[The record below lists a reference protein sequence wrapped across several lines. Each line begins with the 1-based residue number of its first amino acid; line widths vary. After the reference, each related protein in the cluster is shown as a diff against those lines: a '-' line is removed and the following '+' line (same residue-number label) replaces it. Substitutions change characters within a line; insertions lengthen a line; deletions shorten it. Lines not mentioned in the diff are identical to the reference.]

1 MVEKIY
7 NDVKNNMHKTIEHY
21 QKEVSKIRTGRA
33 SSTML
38 DSILVDYYG
47 TPQPL
52 KNMSNVSTPEAQLI
66 VITPFDPSSL
76 EMIEAAIS
84 TADLGMTPNNDGSVI
99 RLNVP
104 VLTEERR
111 KDLVKILHQT
121 IEEGRVSIR
130 NIRRDGNDQIK
141 KLQSDENL
149 SEDNVKIELD
159 NIQDL
164 TNQYID
170 KLNSFQSDKEKEIMP

>member
-7 NDVKNNMHKTIEHY
+7 NDIKNNMHKTIEHY

-84 TADLGMTPNNDGSVI
+84 SADLGMSPNNDGSVI

-170 KLNSFQSDKEKEIMP
+170 KLNGLQSDKEKEIMP

>member
-33 SSTML
+33 SSAML

-84 TADLGMTPNNDGSVI
+84 AADLGMTPNNDGSVI

-170 KLNSFQSDKEKEIMP
+170 KLNSLQSDKEKEIMP

>member
-33 SSTML
+33 SSAML

-84 TADLGMTPNNDGSVI
+84 SADLGMTPNNDGSVI

-170 KLNSFQSDKEKEIMP
+170 KLNSLQSDKEKEIMP

>member
-1 MVEKIY
+1 
-7 NDVKNNMHKTIEHY
+7 
-21 QKEVSKIRTGRA
+21 
-33 SSTML
+33 ML
-38 DSILVDYYG
+38 DSILVNYYG

-52 KNMSNVSTPEAQLI
+52 KNMSHVSIPEAQLI

-76 EMIEAAIS
+76 EMIESAIS
-84 TADLGMTPNNDGSVI
+84 SADLGTPNNDGSVI

-104 VLTEERR
+104 ALTEERR

-121 IEEGRVSIR
+121 VEDGRISVR

-141 KLQSDENL
+141 KMQSDQNL

-164 TNQYID
+164 TNEFIN
-170 KLNSFQSDKEKEIMP
+170 KLNGLQSDKEKEIID

>member
-84 TADLGMTPNNDGSVI
+84 SADLGMTPNNDGSVI

-164 TNQYID
+164 TNQYIE
-170 KLNSFQSDKEKEIMP
+170 KLNSLQSDKEKEIMP

>member
-7 NDVKNNMHKTIEHY
+7 NNIKNNMHKTIEHY

-84 TADLGMTPNNDGSVI
+84 SADLGMSPNNDGSVI

-170 KLNSFQSDKEKEIMP
+170 KLNSIQSDKEKEIMP

>member
-7 NDVKNNMHKTIEHY
+7 NDVKNNMQKTIEHY

-84 TADLGMTPNNDGSVI
+84 SADLGMSPNNDGSVI

-164 TNQYID
+164 TNQYIE
-170 KLNSFQSDKEKEIMP
+170 KLNSLQSDKEKEIMP

>member
-33 SSTML
+33 SSAML

-66 VITPFDPSSL
+66 VITSFDPSSL

-84 TADLGMTPNNDGSVI
+84 AADLGMTPNNDGSVI

-170 KLNSFQSDKEKEIMP
+170 KLNSLQSDKEKEIMP

>member
-84 TADLGMTPNNDGSVI
+84 SADLGMTPNNDGSVI

-170 KLNSFQSDKEKEIMP
+170 KLNSLQSDKEKEIMP

>member
-7 NDVKNNMHKTIEHY
+7 NNIKNNMHKTIEHY

-84 TADLGMTPNNDGSVI
+84 SADLGMSPNNDGSVI

-170 KLNSFQSDKEKEIMP
+170 KLNGLQSDKEKEIMP

>member
-7 NDVKNNMHKTIEHY
+7 NDIKDNMHKTIDHY

-84 TADLGMTPNNDGSVI
+84 SADLGMSPNNDGSVI

-111 KDLVKILHQT
+111 KDLVKILYQT

-170 KLNSFQSDKEKEIMP
+170 KLNSMQSDKEKEIMP

>member
-1 MVEKIY
+1 MVDKIY
-7 NDVKNNMHKTIEHY
+7 AEVKNNMQKTIEHY
-21 QKEVSKIRTGRA
+21 QKEISKIRTGRA
-33 SSTML
+33 SSSML
-38 DSILVDYYG
+38 DSILVNYYG

-52 KNMSNVSTPEAQLI
+52 KNMSHVSIPEAQLI

-76 EMIEAAIS
+76 EMIESSIS
-84 TADLGMTPNNDGSVI
+84 SADLGMTPNNDGSVI

-104 VLTEERR
+104 ALTEERR

-121 IEEGRVSIR
+121 VEDGRISIR

-141 KLQSDENL
+141 KMQSDQNL

-164 TNQYID
+164 TNEFIN
-170 KLNSFQSDKEKEIMP
+170 KLNGLQSDKEKEIID

>member
-7 NDVKNNMHKTIEHY
+7 NDIKNNMHKTIEHY

-52 KNMSNVSTPEAQLI
+52 KNMSHVSIPEAQLI

-76 EMIEAAIS
+76 EMIESAIS
-84 TADLGMTPNNDGSVI
+84 SADLGMTPNNDGSVI

-104 VLTEERR
+104 ALTEERR
-111 KDLVKILHQT
+111 RDLVKILHQT
-121 IEEGRVSIR
+121 VEDGRVSIR

-141 KLQSDENL
+141 KMQSDQNL

-164 TNQYID
+164 TNEFIS
-170 KLNSFQSDKEKEIMP
+170 KLNGLQSDKEKEIID

>member
-7 NDVKNNMHKTIEHY
+7 KDVKNNMHKTIEHY

-52 KNMSNVSTPEAQLI
+52 KNMSNISTPEAQLI

-84 TADLGMTPNNDGSVI
+84 AADLGMTPNNDGSVI

-111 KDLVKILHQT
+111 KDLVKILYQT

-141 KLQSDENL
+141 KLQTDENL

-164 TNQYID
+164 TNQYVD
-170 KLNSFQSDKEKEIMP
+170 KLNSLQSDKEKEIMP

>member
-1 MVEKIY
+1 MVDKIY
-7 NDVKNNMHKTIEHY
+7 AEVKNNMKKTIEHY
-21 QKEVSKIRTGRA
+21 QKEISKIRTGRA
-33 SSTML
+33 SSSML
-38 DSILVDYYG
+38 DSILVNYYG
-47 TPQPL
+47 APQPL
-52 KNMSNVSTPEAQLI
+52 KNMSHVSIPEAQLI

-76 EMIEAAIS
+76 EMIESAIS
-84 TADLGMTPNNDGSVI
+84 SADLGMTPNNDGSVI

-104 VLTEERR
+104 ALTEERR

-121 IEEGRVSIR
+121 VEDGRISVR

-141 KLQSDENL
+141 KMQSDQNL

-164 TNQYID
+164 TNEFIN
-170 KLNSFQSDKEKEIMP
+170 KLNGLQSDKEKEIID

>member
-7 NDVKNNMHKTIEHY
+7 NDIKNNMHKTIEHY

-38 DSILVDYYG
+38 DSVLVDYYG

-84 TADLGMTPNNDGSVI
+84 SADLGMSPSNDGSVI

-170 KLNSFQSDKEKEIMP
+170 KLNSMQSDKEKEIMP

>member
-84 TADLGMTPNNDGSVI
+84 AADLGMTPNNDGSVI

-164 TNQYID
+164 TNQYIE
-170 KLNSFQSDKEKEIMP
+170 KLNSLQSDKEKEIMP

>member
-84 TADLGMTPNNDGSVI
+84 SADLGMSPNNDGSVI

-170 KLNSFQSDKEKEIMP
+170 KLNSMQSDKEKEIMP

>member
-1 MVEKIY
+1 
-7 NDVKNNMHKTIEHY
+7 
-21 QKEVSKIRTGRA
+21 
-33 SSTML
+33 ML

-76 EMIEAAIS
+76 EMIEAVIS
-84 TADLGMTPNNDGSVI
+84 ADLGMTPNNDGSVI

-164 TNQYID
+164 TNQYIE
-170 KLNSFQSDKEKEIMP
+170 KLNSLQSDKERNNALKYFLISRLAFITSSFSMFKIFEIVLI

>member
-7 NDVKNNMHKTIEHY
+7 NDVKNNMQKTIEHY

-84 TADLGMTPNNDGSVI
+84 AADLGMTPNNDGSVI

-164 TNQYID
+164 TNQYIE
-170 KLNSFQSDKEKEIMP
+170 KLNSLQSDKEKEIMP

>member
-7 NDVKNNMHKTIEHY
+7 NNIKNNMHKTIEHY

-84 TADLGMTPNNDGSVI
+84 SADLGMSPNNDGSVI

-164 TNQYID
+164 TNQYIA
-170 KLNSFQSDKEKEIMP
+170 KLNSLQSDKEKEIMP

>member
-84 TADLGMTPNNDGSVI
+84 AADLGMTPNNDGSVI

-170 KLNSFQSDKEKEIMP
+170 KLNSLQSYKEKEIMP